1 MTFRTPTPPTAYKGT
16 ECLCFIQVVI
26 VLVKRFT
33 AAMVRYISAQC
44 PDKSEEELEIIGYGL
59 EGILI
64 TVPKIAFIIT
74 VGYLLNI
81 LQPLVFA
88 ILSFGILRTFASGV
102 HLSNGWAC
110 LVFSSIV
117 FLFIAYAG
125 IYIPLP
131 MLLKIF
137 MFLVSFIL
145 LILYAPADTEERPLV
160 VPRIRQELK
169 VLSLIFTGLMFIINL
184 LLPSGHVIGN
194 IITWSVIIESVMT
207 TPAIYSML
215 NRRYRNYEYYET

>member
-1 MTFRTPTPPTAYKGT
+1 M
-16 ECLCFIQVVI
+16 LIQVVM
-26 VLVKRFT
+26 VLAKRFT
-33 AAMVRYISAQC
+33 AAIVRYISAQC
-44 PDKSEEELEIIGYGL
+44 PEKSKEELEIIEYGL
-59 EGILI
+59 EGVLI
-64 TVPKIAFIIT
+64 TVPKIAFIIA

-81 LQPLVFA
+81 LQPLFFA

-102 HLSNGWAC
+102 HLKNGWAC
-110 LVFSSIV
+110 LIFSSVV

-131 MLLKIF
+131 TLIKIF

-169 VLSLIFTGLMFIINL
+169 VSSLIFTGLMFIIVL
-184 LLPSGHVIGN
+184 LLPGGHVIGS
-194 IITWSVIIESVMT
+194 IITWSVFIESVMT
-207 TPAIYSML
+207 TPAIYFIL

>member
-1 MTFRTPTPPTAYKGT
+1 MA
-16 ECLCFIQVVI
+16 
-26 VLVKRFT
+26 KRFT
-33 AAMVRYISAQC
+33 AAIVRYISAQC
-44 PDKSEEELEIIGYGL
+44 PEKSKEELEIIGYGL
-59 EGILI
+59 EGVLT

-74 VGYLLNI
+74 VGYFLNI
-81 LQPLVFA
+81 LQPLLCAV
-88 ILSFGILRTFASGV
+88 LSFGILRTFASGV
-102 HLSNGWAC
+102 HSNNGWAC
-110 LVFSSIV
+110 LIFSSIV

-125 IYIPLP
+125 VYIPLP

-145 LILYAPADTEERPLV
+145 LTLYAPADTEERPLV

-169 VLSLIFTGLMFIINL
+169 VSSLIFTGLMFIIML

-194 IITWSVIIESVMT
+194 IITYSVIIESVMT
-207 TPAIYSML
+207 TPAIYFIL

>member
-1 MTFRTPTPPTAYKGT
+1 MFM
-16 ECLCFIQVVI
+16 LIQVVI
-26 VLVKRFT
+26 VLAKRFT
-33 AAMVRYISAQC
+33 AAIVRYISVYC
-44 PDKSEEELEIIGYGL
+44 PDKSEQDLEIIGYGL
-59 EGILI
+59 EGIII
-64 TVPKIAFIIT
+64 TIPKIVFIIV

-81 LQPLVFA
+81 LQPLFFA

-102 HLSNGWAC
+102 HLKNGWIC
-110 LVFSSIV
+110 LIFSSVV
-117 FLFIAYAG
+117 FLSITYAG
-125 IYIPLP
+125 IYIPLSR
-131 MLLKIF
+131 LLKIF

-169 VLSLIFTGLMFIINL
+169 VSSLVFTGLMFIIML

-194 IITWSVIIESVMT
+194 IITWSVVIESIMT
-207 TPAIYSML
+207 TPAIYSIL